1 MKTVDI
7 VLLVVL
13 LFGAYNGYK
22 KGFLMELIAVFALI
36 LGIVGGFKLIHWGI
50 DLLDE
55 YITSEILPF
64 LSFFIIFI
72 GIVILV
78 NVLGKLLKEV
88 VHMTPLGSVDS
99 LAGGLI
105 GLVKWAFG
113 ISVLIWIFSS
123 FDIHLPTDATGDS
136 TIYPLVVSFAP
147 WTADKVAILF
157 PFLDQAF
164 ESIKEQLNFVS

>member
-1 MKTVDI
+1 
-7 VLLVVL
+7 
-13 LFGAYNGYK
+13 
-22 KGFLMELIAVFALI
+22 MELIAIMALI

-50 DLLDE
+50 DLLDD

-64 LSFFIIFI
+64 LSFVLIFV

-99 LAGGLI
+99 LVGAMLGL
-105 GLVKWAFG
+105 LKWAFG
-113 ISVLIWIFSS
+113 LSVVIWIFSS
-123 FDIHLPTDATGDS
+123 FDIYLPSDS
-136 TIYPLVVSFAP
+136 TSETSIYPIIVSFAP
-147 WTADKVAILF
+147 WLADKVAIIF

-164 ESIKEQLNFVS
+164 ESIKEQLTN

>member
-1 MKTVDI
+1 
-7 VLLVVL
+7 
-13 LFGAYNGYK
+13 
-22 KGFLMELIAVFALI
+22 MELIAVLALI
-36 LGIVGGFKLIHWGI
+36 LGIIGGFKLIHWGI

-64 LSFFIIFI
+64 LSFIMIFI
-72 GIVILV
+72 GIVVLI
-78 NVLGKLLKEV
+78 NVLGKLLKEII
-88 VHMTPLGSVDS
+88 HMTPLGSVDS
-99 LAGGLI
+99 LAGALI

-123 FDIHLPTDATGDS
+123 FDIGLPADITSDS
-136 TIYPLVVSFAP
+136 TIYPLLVSFAP
-147 WTADKVAILF
+147 WIADKVAVLF